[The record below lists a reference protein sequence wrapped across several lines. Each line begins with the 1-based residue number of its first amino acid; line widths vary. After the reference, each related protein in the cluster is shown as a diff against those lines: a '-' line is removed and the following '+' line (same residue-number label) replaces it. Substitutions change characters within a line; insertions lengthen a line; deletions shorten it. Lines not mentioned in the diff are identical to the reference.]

1 MEIVPA
7 TERLLKLAIPN
18 HLIWLIGFYLFFHSF
33 LNMLGEL
40 LRFGD
45 RDFYG
50 DWWNARNID
59 VFWRSWNM
67 PIHRWA
73 VRHLYMPA
81 IERRFSRLS
90 ASILVFL
97 LSAFLHEYLVSV
109 PLRMFNL
116 WAFTGMMM
124 QVSQALK
131 SFAFTIHHLNIDYAD
146 SVVHAVSAS
155 GEKIWSSSWQ
165 SFSMDVG
172 NIGPAAMHHV
182 LLPRLRHY
190 TLRRTLTGTVWSS
203 VIHEES

>member
-1 MEIVPA
+1 
-7 TERLLKLAIPN
+7 
-18 HLIWLIGFYLFFHSF
+18 
-33 LNMLGEL
+33 
-40 LRFGD
+40 
-45 RDFYG
+45 
-50 DWWNARNID
+50 
-59 VFWRSWNM
+59 M

-90 ASILVFL
+90 ASFLVFL

-124 QVSQALK
+124 QVSQSLEVCC
-131 SFAFTIHHLNIDYAD
+131 FLTFHLLNIKYAD

-155 GEKIWSSSWQ
+155 GEKIWTSSWQ
-165 SFSMDVG
+165 SFSVDVA

-190 TLRRTLTGTVWSS
+190 TLRRTFTGTVWSS
-203 VIHEES
+203 LIQEASYWCPL